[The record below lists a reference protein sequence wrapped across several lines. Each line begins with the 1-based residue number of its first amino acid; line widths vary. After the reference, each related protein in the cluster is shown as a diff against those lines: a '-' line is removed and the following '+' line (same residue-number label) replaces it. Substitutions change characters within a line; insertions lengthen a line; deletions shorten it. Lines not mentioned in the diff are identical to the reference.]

1 MKPRQTGRID
11 LTLPHWLSPGYRRS
25 LLHDS
30 AACLV
35 RAARSLN
42 DGDSAAEMLV
52 TSLRLLRRFATRSVQ
67 CRHVLKH
74 EAVWQALRE
83 NPPEVIVEV
92 GSFDGID
99 AIELSRMFP
108 DAWVYTFEADPRNY
122 DILRR
127 NTSYRTHVR
136 PVPKAVF
143 DFTGDGVFHASDS
156 VGSVANGRASGSMLT
171 PTQRFHDAHSDVR
184 FEEKFSVSTVAL
196 ADWAREERIGKVD
209 FLWMDA
215 QGAEL
220 HILRGMGE
228 DLLGVRAILLEVWK
242 EAFYAG
248 GGALDE
254 IETFL
259 GKYGFEL
266 THTWIES
273 GVGDALFQRR

>member
-1 MKPRQTGRID
+1 MKRRQPDEID
-11 LTLPHWLSPGYRRS
+11 LTLPHWLSPPYRRS
-25 LLHDS
+25 LLRDS

-35 RAARSLN
+35 RATRSLN
-42 DGDSAAEMLV
+42 DGGTATEMLM

-83 NPPEVIVEV
+83 NPPQVIVEV

-108 DAWVYTFEADPRNY
+108 DAGVYTFEADPRNY
-122 DILRR
+122 EILRR
-127 NTSYRTHVR
+127 NTSYRARVK

-156 VGSVANGRASGSMLT
+156 VGSGADGRASGSMLS
-171 PTQRFHDAHSDVR
+171 PTQRFHDAHSGVR
-184 FEEKFSVSTVAL
+184 FEEEFSVSTVAL
-196 ADWAREERIGKVD
+196 ADWARDEGIEKVD

-248 GGALDE
+248 GGAFDE
-254 IETFL
+254 IESFL
-259 GKYGFEL
+259 GRHGFEL